1 MEEIQGQ
8 IKSVHKLTAEL
19 TQYLCEDESKIK
31 LDDILHTFKT
41 FCLNLNQAVEVSAT
55 CVNVML
61 GLTYPVCARLM
72 HAIKSEHIFG

>member
-41 FCLNLNQAVEVSAT
+41 FCLNLNQAVEVSAI
-55 CVNVML
+55 CVWIPCFAELSPYVPDDEL
-61 GLTYPVCARLM
+61 IYLKTD
-72 HAIKSEHIFG
+72 F